1 MLGSTTFVDTDS
13 FLVDLES
20 LRRLDEMEFV
30 VVDKDDFLKVVLL
43 FEQGILIIG

>member
-13 FLVDLES
+13 FLADLES
-20 LRRLDEMEFV
+20 RRRLDEMEFV